1 MDDIIL
7 NAKKYR
13 ITFESKTFIVPLKAR
28 SRAICWHDVHKDSE
42 SGLGAMF
49 AVVESSN
56 ENIRACEVT
65 CDVIKESFKSCY
77 FEDGY
82 YVFDENEKIEEK
94 IKSVFEEVNRS
105 LFSIGSRESIDMK
118 VSLMLGITCHETLY
132 LGHSGESRGLM
143 LRSHRLHQIT
153 ARQRGFSSYIN
164 QDTLSV
170 QKSKDKEQHEKKRFL
185 LGNRQMPA
193 VDIHKVIMKHDD
205 VLLFFTDSVTETI
218 NDNEILSFFL
228 NAEDSLYPLS
238 RIITTATDRGGY
250 RDIMLVGIKFQES
263 RDIRNIDEAT
273 TADLG
278 SLGALEDLISAEK
291 DEVVHQISTIDKK
304 PLPKWIIFLFSLFC
318 TVILGFLYLSHMSE
332 KLQESSMLITI
343 KSAVPLKSLLWQG
356 VNAPFDG
363 TTATFQVDSHINIS
377 LLFEPEREQYTCHII
392 MISKDRPKIVAEP
405 SMVALQKNTLEM
417 SSRRIIIHANVFT
430 VLDPPQPEY
439 EETEAEGVQR
449 NRVEFLIRSMKGPF
463 EIVSDGRS
471 KVEEVKAEIR
481 NFN

>member
-1 MDDIIL
+1 MDDIL
-7 NAKKYR
+7 LSNKKSR
-13 ITFESKTFIVPLKAR
+13 ITFESKTFIVPLKAH

-49 AVVESSN
+49 AIVETAS

-77 FEDGY
+77 FEEGY

-105 LFSIGSRESIDMK
+105 LFSVGSRENIDMK

-132 LGHSGESRGLM
+132 LGHSGESRGLL
-143 LRSHRLHQIT
+143 LRNHKLHQIT
-153 ARQRGFSSYIN
+153 ARQRTFSSRID

-170 QKSKDKEQHEKKRFL
+170 QKDKEKELREKNRLL

-218 NDNEILSFFL
+218 KDNEILSFFL
-228 NAEDSLYPLS
+228 NTEDSLYPLS
-238 RIITTATDRGGY
+238 RIVTMATDRGGY

-263 RDIRNIDEAT
+263 RDIKTIDEAT

-278 SLGALEDLISAEK
+278 ALGALEDLILAEK
-291 DEVVHQISTIDKK
+291 DEVVHQVSTVVKK
-304 PLPKWIIFLFSLFC
+304 PLPKWVVFLFSLLA
-318 TVILGFLYLSHMSE
+318 TVILGFLYLSHVSE
-332 KLQESSMLITI
+332 KLQDAPLLIVLR
-343 KSAVPLKSLLWQG
+343 SAVPVKSLLWQG
-356 VNAPFDG
+356 VSAPFNG
-363 TTATFQVDSHINIS
+363 ATATFQIDPHKNVS
-377 LLFEPEREQYTCHII
+377 LLFEPEKEQYTCHII
-392 MISKDRPKIVAEP
+392 ITSKDKPKIITES
-405 SMVALQKNTLEM
+405 SMARLQKNTLEM
-417 SSRRIIIHANVFT
+417 SCRRIMIHANVFT
-430 VLDPPQPEY
+430 VVDPPQPEY
-439 EETEAEGVQR
+439 EETEVNGAQK

-471 KVEEVKAEIR
+471 KVEEVKVEIR
-481 NFN
+481 DFN